1 MRDHFTKH
9 QYAKPKQATMHKRR
23 VYQNKNPKCFFFFFQ
38 PSRSQ
43 KIKVIQLLTVT
54 QDITLDLAGIN
65 PGNEVLHVAR
75 NQESRIIDDLRTNTD
90 MALLNESS
98 SLARISQHS
107 ITYTLNSEPSPTP
120 QLTALIVSTMPERTM
135 KTANRRR
142 HSAETVT
149 SRSTLD
155 RPAPCSR
162 DCFRIPMRHSFSSSS
177 DSSFLRSGSASGSSW
192 ESLCASWRREP
203 QSALYLR

>member
-23 VYQNKNPKCFFFFFQ
+23 VYQNKNPKCFFFFFFQ

-107 ITYTLNSEPSPTP
+107 ITYMLNSEPSP
-120 QLTALIVSTMPERTM
+120 
-135 KTANRRR
+135 
-142 HSAETVT
+142 HSATY
-149 SRSTLD
+149 
-155 RPAPCSR
+155 
-162 DCFRIPMRHSFSSSS
+162 SF
-177 DSSFLRSGSASGSSW
+177 DSLNHARAHHEDG
-192 ESLCASWRREP
+192 
-203 QSALYLR
+203 QSATAQRGNCYFALDPRQTGALLAGLL